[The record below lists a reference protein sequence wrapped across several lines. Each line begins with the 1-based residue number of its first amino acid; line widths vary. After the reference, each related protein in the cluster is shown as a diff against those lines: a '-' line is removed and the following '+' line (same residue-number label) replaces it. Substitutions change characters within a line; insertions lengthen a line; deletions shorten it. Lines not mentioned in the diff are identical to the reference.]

1 MHKLERRAFEF
12 EFRAEGES
20 PKIVGHAALFDVEAD
35 IGGYYRERIAPGAFA
50 DSIAKDDVR
59 ALWNHDPN
67 HILGRNKAGTLKLS
81 EDAQGL
87 LSEITPPDTQF
98 ARDLMASIK
107 RGDVSQMS
115 FGFFV
120 LDDEWK
126 RAEDKNKPPLRILK
140 RVQLF
145 DVSPV
150 AFPAYEQTDVA
161 VRSAVEIL
169 ATLPKDIEI
178 PAKPLLHDLL
188 RRRQMLVA
196 TF

>member
-1 MHKLERRAFEF
+1 MPKLERRAFEF
-12 EFRAEGES
+12 QFRADGDS

-50 DSIAKDDVR
+50 DSIAQDDVR

-67 HILGRNKAGTLKLS
+67 YILGRNKAGTLKLS
-81 EDAQGL
+81 EDDQGL
-87 LSEITPPDTQF
+87 LSEIIPPDTQF
-98 ARDLMASIK
+98 ARDLMSSIK

-120 LDDEWK
+120 LDDNWK
-126 RAEDKNKPPLRILK
+126 RSQDAKQPPLRILK

-150 AFPAYEQTDVA
+150 AFPAYAQTDVA

-169 ATLPKDIEI
+169 ATLPKDIKI
-178 PAKPLLHDLL
+178 PPVIWPSEL
-188 RRRQMLVA
+188 RRRALVA
-196 TF
+196 TL